1 MCEHVTHIY
10 DLRERL
16 AKNISN
22 VLFLVIRMAINL
34 IVSLFYVL
42 YFPLF
47 YCQFFLICEINF

>member
-1 MCEHVTHIY
+1 MYEHITHIY

-16 AKNISN
+16 TKNISN

-42 YFPLF
+42 YFPFF
-47 YCQFFLICEINF
+47 YCQIFFNI

>member
-1 MCEHVTHIY
+1 MYEHITHIY

-34 IVSLFYVL
+34 TVSLFMSYISHFSAVK
-42 YFPLF
+42 
-47 YCQFFLICEINF
+47 FFLIYEINF